1 MAEDIDWAIQNLGD
15 AKEGSIEYII
25 YQKLISQKIPCC
37 LADYLFKMGDR
48 KNLLS
53 INLDRAFIIHGVPL
67 MSFLQM
73 FNSIFRKDIFISN
86 RAFLSGFVVH
96 YLSKSINKRSKK
108 EFNRHCLNFL
118 ENGLNFRVLKE
129 GYRMFDLY
137 FPRVRTIFRSPAEYI
152 KYYTL
157 VSNVEMK
164 NFAFVYLFYI
174 SWSLILLVFALH
186 KLITEK
192 MSEPRAACKKM
203 FSFEF

>member
-25 YQKLISQKIPCC
+25 YQKLISQKTPCC

-48 KNLLS
+48 KSLLS
-53 INLDRAFIIHGVPL
+53 INLDRAFIIHGVSL

-108 EFNRHCLNFL
+108 EFNRQVLIFL
-118 ENGLNFRVLKE
+118 ENGFKFKALKE
-129 GYRMFDLY
+129 ADRIFDLQ
-137 FPRVRTIFRSPAEYI
+137 FPRVGTIFRSPIEYV

-174 SWSLILLVFALH
+174 SWSLIFLVFALH
-186 KLITEK
+186 KIIRVKL
-192 MSEPRAACKKM
+192 
-203 FSFEF
+203 